1 MSSQK
6 GERPGGGGGR
16 ELTGQHGARGT
27 RGPELLGA
35 APYVSTEVRR
45 QSAHQALL
53 LSHRSIG
60 DLLELPCARAEL
72 AQLSSTLGQPSA
84 AIARHAAANSAACK
98 LSLIKLPLEG
108 VACAADA
115 STPPGL
121 GALGSMSDRA
131 EGGAG
136 L

>member
-1 MSSQK
+1 MS
-6 GERPGGGGGR
+6 RH
-16 ELTGQHGARGT
+16 TYH
-27 RGPELLGA
+27 
-35 APYVSTEVRR
+35 EVRR
-45 QSAHQALL
+45 QRAHQGLL
-53 LSHRSIG
+53 LSHSSIG

-84 AIARHAAANSAACK
+84 TIARHAAANSAACK
-98 LSLIKLPLEG
+98 LALIKLPLEG
-108 VACAADA
+108 VACAAADA
-115 STPPGL
+115 ATPPGL